1 MNNSS
6 LNATM
11 DEMIGLLSDLSGGS
25 AGIEAVGQAF
35 LTFAYEF
42 GASVG
47 FARMASGLGLA
58 VSCVAG
64 TMEDEMFDLW
74 VETVRVS
81 RAKVRHLF
89 LATLPERQDRPD
101 AASASDMVQRLA
113 TALAAAGQPS
123 PYSDAGQ
130 PAAPDPESAGLS
142 PQWILSQLAGMS
154 FPQKGQAYDFMK
166 RAIEAQRG
174 RS

>member
-1 MNNSS
+1 MNNST
-6 LNATM
+6 NATM
-11 DEMIGLLSDLSGGS
+11 DEMIGLLGDLSGRN

-35 LTFAYEF
+35 LTFAYEI

-64 TMEDEMFDLW
+64 TMEDEMFELW
-74 VETVRVS
+74 VQTVRVS

-89 LATLPERQDRPD
+89 LATLPDRQARPD
-101 AASASDMVQRLA
+101 AASATDMVQRLV

-123 PYSDAGQ
+123 PYSDASQ
-130 PAAPDPESAGLS
+130 PAEPEPAGLS
-142 PQWILSQLAGMS
+142 PDWVLSQLAGMS
-154 FPQKGQAYDFMK
+154 FPQRGQAYDFMK
-166 RAIEAQRG
+166 RAIEAKRG
-174 RS
+174 GS